1 VSDRLRK
8 QIAVERQQLN
18 RLLDVHRPLLVKSA
32 SETPTEIEISALA
45 AMLHSF
51 YTGIENIFKRIAVE
65 LGDTLPAG
73 ESWHRELLDSMT
85 APSSAHAAVISM
97 PLRDRLREYLRFRHV
112 FRQAYLFQLRWD
124 KMSSLV
130 LECEETLRLLE
141 TELDDFLQA
150 SEKADSLED
159 LGH

>member
-1 VSDRLRK
+1 MSDRLRK

-18 RLLDVHRPLLVKSA
+18 LLLAVHRPLFVRSA

-51 YTGIENIFKRIAVE
+51 YTGIENIFKRVVLE

-85 APSSAHAAVISM
+85 DPGLARAAVISM

-130 LECEETLRLLE
+130 LGCDETLRLLE
-141 TELDDFLQA
+141 AELDDFLQA
-150 SEKADSLED
+150 SEKADSQED
-159 LGH
+159 LEH